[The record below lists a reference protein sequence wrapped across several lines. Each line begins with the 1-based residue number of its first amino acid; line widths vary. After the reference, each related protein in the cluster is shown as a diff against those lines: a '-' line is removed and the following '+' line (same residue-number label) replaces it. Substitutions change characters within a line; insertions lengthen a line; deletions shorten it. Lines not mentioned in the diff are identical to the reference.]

1 MRQPLFASWLVIAR
15 LVIGMTAYAAET
27 ATAPPVKADEPAIEF
42 FEKRVRPILASN
54 CYECHGS
61 DTQEAGL
68 SVTGVGAMLRGGD
81 QGPAIVPG
89 NPEASLLIAAVRYSD
104 DLQMP
109 PKGKLSREQIATLTE
124 WVKRGAPGPA
134 DSASSGGESKKFDLT
149 ERAKHWCF
157 QAVQDV
163 PPPEVHATA
172 WPRGA
177 IDRFVLA
184 KLEAANVNP
193 APEAEVPSLVRR
205 LYFDIVGLPPRPE
218 EVEAVVAGKVTYEV
232 LVDRLLASPR
242 FGERWARHWLDLV
255 RYGETRGHEYD
266 MLIPNAYQYRDY
278 VIRALNAD
286 VPYSQFVVEHL
297 AGDLLGRPRLNPTNG
312 ANESI
317 LGTGF
322 WWLGE
327 EVHSP
332 VDVRQD
338 ETDRVDNKIDVLSKT
353 FLGVTLACARCH
365 DHKFDA
371 LATKD
376 YYALS
381 GFALSMSYRQAA
393 FEAEPYNRTVYDEMQ
408 RLEAQH
414 REALLAAQYE
424 LWRPMLKRAD
434 KYFVALD
441 EIRQELHR
449 EAKEANRSAIITAA
463 ANEHELGEQRLGAW
477 VTVAEAEPQ
486 GPLSRG
492 RKEATGLTPVAE
504 SSTTMWRDVY
514 NPGSLGEHEWF
525 ADGFVF
531 GDGAR
536 RAGEI
541 RFGSAPVRPI
551 DRIYFETAAA
561 IEPKW
566 DVVRTARGVEAEQ
579 NRFEYQLSGRTLKTP
594 TFLLESGKLAYLIR
608 GSAHVYA
615 EVASHRTNRGPL
627 HAKMFQHAPGN
638 DQLRWVEHDLSAYAG
653 QRAHLEFTP
662 YDAAELKHKQ
672 SSELAVVR
680 VIELL
685 APKASLPNIE
695 TVELAVGGGA
705 DAFRNAA
712 KALRD
717 LSGAATLDAQSAVVV
732 NWMLEHP
739 ELWNTLSAAALGKAA
754 PFFKRREELMGK
766 LRRTTFTAP
775 CAFEGTG
782 IDEHVLVRGQHNA
795 PGELAPRRFLEAI
808 DGPKQPSYG
817 TASGRLELAERIVD
831 PSNPLAARVIVNR
844 VWYHLFGR
852 GIVRTVDN
860 FGKMGEAPTHPE
872 LLDHLACEF
881 IADGWSVKRLIRRI
895 VLSSTY
901 RQSSR
906 AVASTAAQSP
916 NELDPNND
924 LFHRANIKRLDAE
937 VIRDALL
944 AVSGRLDETMY
955 GPSVAA
961 YLTPFMEG
969 RGRPRQ
975 SGPLDG
981 GGRRSIY
988 LRVRR
993 NFLNP
998 MFQAFDYPTPFTTI
1012 GRRSASNVPAQALAL
1027 LNGELV
1033 NQLAALW
1040 AKRLLDEGPGD
1051 SEARIDRLYAE
1062 AFSRQPTEDERR
1074 AMSGFVVEQMK
1085 LYGAHESNDPRPW
1098 TDLCHVLINVKEFIY
1113 IP

>member
-1 MRQPLFASWLVIAR
+1 MRHIWLATWFAIAALSLGRSLFAVE
-15 LVIGMTAYAAET
+15 AES
-27 ATAPPVKADEPAIEF
+27 ASGAKPDDQALEY
-42 FEKRVRPILASN
+42 FEKRIRPILASN

-81 QGPAIVPG
+81 QGPAVVPG
-89 NPEASLLIAAVRYSD
+89 NPDSSLLIQAVRWGD

-124 WVKRGAPGPA
+124 WVKHGAQGPNEG
-134 DSASSGGESKKFDLT
+134 ASSGGAAKKFDLA

-157 QAVQDV
+157 QPVRAVPV
-163 PPPEVHATA
+163 PEIRATA
-172 WPRGA
+172 WPRDT

-184 KLEAANVNP
+184 KLEAANLRP
-193 APEAEVPSLVRR
+193 ADEADPRTLVRR
-205 LYFDIVGLPPRPE
+205 LYFDLVGLPPTPD
-218 EVEAVVAGKVTYEV
+218 EVESVVAGELTYEA
-232 LVDRLLASPR
+232 LVERLLASPR

-266 MLIPNAYQYRDY
+266 MLIPNAYHYRDY

-297 AGDLLGRPRLNPTNG
+297 AGDLLPQPRLNPANG

-317 LGTGF
+317 LGTAF

-332 VDVRQD
+332 VDPRQD
-338 ETDRVDNKIDVLSKT
+338 ETDRVDNKLDVLSKT

-371 LATKD
+371 LPTKD

-381 GFALSMSYRQAA
+381 GFVLGMSYRQAA
-393 FEAEPYNRTVYDEMQ
+393 FETEPHNRKLFDEVR

-414 REALLAAQYE
+414 RRQLLAAQYE
-424 LWRPMLKRAD
+424 LWRPMLDQAD
-434 KYFVALD
+434 KYFAALD
-441 EIRQELHR
+441 EVRKELR
-449 EAKEANRSAIITAA
+449 SEGERANRAAILTAA
-463 ANEHELGEQRLGAW
+463 ANEHELDEQRLAAW
-477 VTVAEAEPQ
+477 LAAAEAGTLGAVRTAP
-486 GPLSRG
+486 PSSPG
-492 RKEATGLTPVAE
+492 RV
-504 SSTTMWRDVY
+504 VY
-514 NPGSLGEHEWF
+514 DPASLGEHDWF

-531 GDGAR
+531 GDAPR
-536 RAGEI
+536 RGGEV
-541 RFGSAPVRPI
+541 RCGSDPARPI
-551 DRIYFETAAA
+551 DHVYAETAAA
-561 IEPKW
+561 VEPTW

-579 NRFEYQLSGRTLKTP
+579 NRFEYQLTGRTLKTP
-594 TFLLESGKLAYLIR
+594 TFTLEGGKLAYLVR

-615 EVASHRTNRGPL
+615 EVSSHRTNRGPL
-627 HAKMFQHAPGN
+627 HAKLFKHTPG
-638 DQLRWVEHDLSAYAG
+638 DEQLRWVEHDLSDYAG
-653 QRAHLEFTP
+653 QRVHLEFTP
-662 YDAAELKHKQ
+662 YDSKELKDQQ
-672 SSELAVVR
+672 SNELAVVQ

-685 APKASLPNIE
+685 EPSAPLPDLKSASQA
-695 TVELAVGGGA
+695 VEISAESV
-705 DAFRNAA
+705 RRAA

-717 LSGAATLDAQSAVVV
+717 LQATATLDADATTIV
-732 NWMLEHP
+732 NAMLDHP
-739 ELWNTLSAAALGKAA
+739 ELWSTPSPAAAAKAGS
-754 PFFKRREELMGK
+754 FFKQQAERMAK
-766 LRRTTFTAP
+766 LRRTTQTAP

-808 DGPKQPSYG
+808 DGPQPPAYR

-831 PSNPLAARVIVNR
+831 PANPLAARVMVNR
-844 VWYHLFGR
+844 LWQHLLGR

-860 FGKMGEAPTHPE
+860 FGIMGDAPTHPE
-872 LLDHLACEF
+872 LLDHLAREF
-881 IADGWSVKRLIRRI
+881 VADGWSIKRLIRRI

-901 RQSSR
+901 RQASR
-906 AVASTAAQSP
+906 SAGGDGSDSP
-916 NELDPNND
+916 DELDANND
-924 LFHRANIKRLDAE
+924 LLHRANIKRLDAE

-944 AVSGRLDETMY
+944 AVSGRLDNKMY
-955 GPSVAA
+955 GPGVSV

-969 RGRPRQ
+969 RGRPKE

-981 GGRRSIY
+981 DGRRSVY

-1033 NQLAALW
+1033 NQSAERW
-1040 AKRLLDEGPGD
+1040 AKRLLAEGAGNAD
-1051 SEARIDRLYAE
+1051 ARIEQLYAE
-1062 AFSRQPTEDERR
+1062 AFARQPTDDERR
-1074 AMSGFVVEQMK
+1074 AASQFLAEQATA
-1085 LYGAHESNDPRPW
+1085 YDVRDANDPRPW